1 MPEPRDPIAKLLKS
15 QVVLYRTKFKLAIKL
30 LECFQLKACN
40 SKIIAI
46 RKIGTKLL
54 GFYAK
59 ELSTFVFL
67 FFFVDVMLVG
77 FDELLGKSVIGAK
90 GNYIGD
96 VCGGDIEH
104 STWKVTYLQVKPSKI
119 AAKEI
124 GVKKAF
130 KKHTV
135 RIPTSLIDKI
145 GVVITLNR

>member
-1 MPEPRDPIAKLLKS
+1 
-15 QVVLYRTKFKLAIKL
+15 
-30 LECFQLKACN
+30 
-40 SKIIAI
+40 
-46 RKIGTKLL
+46 LL

-67 FFFVDVMLVG
+67 FFFVDVILVG

-96 VCGGDIEH
+96 VCGGDIEYG
-104 STWKVTYLQVKPSKI
+104 TWKITHLQVKPSKI

-130 KKHTV
+130 KKTTV
-135 RIPTSLIDKI
+135 RIPTSFIEEI
-145 GVVITLNR
+145 GVILTLNESIFNLKEHNDFSITSTSKAKSSLNNEK

>member
-1 MPEPRDPIAKLLKS
+1 M
-15 QVVLYRTKFKLAIKL
+15 
-30 LECFQLKACN
+30 
-40 SKIIAI
+40 
-46 RKIGTKLL
+46 L

-59 ELSTFVFL
+59 ALSTFVFL
-67 FFFVDVMLVG
+67 FFFVDVILVG
-77 FDELLGKSVIGAK
+77 FDELLGERVIGAK

-104 STWKVTYLQVKPSKI
+104 STCKVTHLQVKPSKI

-135 RIPTSLIDKI
+135 RILTSLIDKI
-145 GVVITLNR
+145 GVVITLNRSIFDLKEHQDFLINSTSKIKSSLQNE

>member
-1 MPEPRDPIAKLLKS
+1 MLPTYSDLLY
-15 QVVLYRTKFKLAIKL
+15 QQYRNYEVLIVFH
-30 LECFQLKACN
+30 
-40 SKIIAI
+40 
-46 RKIGTKLL
+46 
-54 GFYAK
+54 AK

-67 FFFVDVMLVG
+67 FFFVDVILVG

-104 STWKVTYLQVKPSKI
+104 NTWKVTHLQVRSSKI

-124 GVKKAF
+124 GVKKSF
-130 KKHTV
+130 KKQTV

-145 GVVITLNR
+145 GVVITLNRSIFDLKEHKDFLINSTLKIKSSLQNE